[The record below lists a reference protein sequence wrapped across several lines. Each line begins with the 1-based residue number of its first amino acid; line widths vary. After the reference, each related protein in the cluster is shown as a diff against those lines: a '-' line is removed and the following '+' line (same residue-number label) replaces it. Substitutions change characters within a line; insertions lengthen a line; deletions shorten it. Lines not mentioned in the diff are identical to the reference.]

1 MKIETLPNGI
11 VTLTPEDGMALTNG
25 ETYSSGTVFLGKNA
39 SPSDWAEVDPPD
51 MQEATAEDYESALG
65 RFGV

>member
-1 MKIETLPNGI
+1 MMIGTLPNGI
-11 VTLTPEDGMALTNG
+11 VTLTPEDGMVLTNG

-39 SPSDWAEVDPPD
+39 SPSDWREVEPPD
-51 MQEATAEDYESALG
+51 TEEATAEDYESALA